1 MSGAIEVLAKAAHI
15 NVAALLASAKPEM
28 PSINDFLPPEI
39 LFQGTPFA
47 MNRIVMV
54 RLIMA
59 VIVMIIFGIGS
70 SPRKSGSRKIPKRAR
85 NSNGLCAI

>member
-39 LFQGTPFA
+39 LFQGTP
-47 MNRIVMV
+47 
-54 RLIMA
+54 
-59 VIVMIIFGIGS
+59 
-70 SPRKSGSRKIPKRAR
+70 
-85 NSNGLCAI
+85 